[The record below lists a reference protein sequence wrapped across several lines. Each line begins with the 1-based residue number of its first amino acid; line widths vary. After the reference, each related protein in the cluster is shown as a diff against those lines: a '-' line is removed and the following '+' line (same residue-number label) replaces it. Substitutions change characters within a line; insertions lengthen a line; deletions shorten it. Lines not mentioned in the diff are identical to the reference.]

1 MTLKFSCPHCRK
13 AIRVKEELAGKKA
26 KCPACQQVLTIPTV
40 ARSSAPSPAK
50 SMTESDLEAQA
61 LAALAEQTKSPS
73 SPKQA
78 ITKTIDFPCP
88 FCDEKISLSADLAG
102 KRAPCPECRR
112 IIKVPLLEKADPK
125 DWRKVDVH
133 APLTRDHR
141 GEPAPE
147 GAWGSEVSRG
157 RVSRQALLEA
167 GALPVIKEKWTVRQW
182 TNRIGLAVIVVLV
195 LVVGTWAA
203 MHFSFASRKGGAL
216 SQAEKLVAET
226 KDPLTIAE
234 VYRGLGVYQL
244 RAEKPVGESTSAQ
257 AARDWFRKARARL
270 ADESKESAEH
280 DLILI
285 DLALDQLDLASESE
299 EAQKRGNRLKWDD
312 AVKEVHQTLQHI
324 KSPEAKLLG
333 LQQVERKLIELNR
346 ASVAARLPDAI
357 LSPNDPN
364 RAEALAQY
372 GLLIIDQKEQANAQ
386 ATQALQAVTPQKKDA
401 KGKQTS
407 FPSSLVALLVA
418 LDRKD
423 VKDLPPSPP
432 KDNPPL
438 EQRIGFTWA
447 LAYRGQVGEARAIAL
462 SNGPV
467 SHQLQALIALIAA
480 LVEKQG
486 DIGQDL
492 SAAVERIDPAMKE
505 KDSTLSPW
513 TVYGLFRLAMHSG
526 KSELAHQ
533 AAEQI
538 PDAGLR
544 SCANSEIVL
553 AVIDKQSDVDVLNKL
568 AGEKQPCRHGLLE
581 LARRSTRSDGNS
593 AVSKAV
599 DGWESDLRPLGYAG
613 IALGMQDTEK

>member
-1 MTLKFSCPHCRK
+1 
-13 AIRVKEELAGKKA
+13 
-26 KCPACQQVLTIPTV
+26 
-40 ARSSAPSPAK
+40 
-50 SMTESDLEAQA
+50 MTESDLEAQA
-61 LAALAEQTKSPS
+61 LAALAEQSKAPSPPRAAS
-73 SPKQA
+73 
-78 ITKTIDFPCP
+78 TKTVDFPCP

-112 IIKVPLLEKADPK
+112 IIKVPLLEKTDPK
-125 DWRKVDVH
+125 DWRKVDVS

-157 RVSRQALLEA
+157 RVSRQALLQA

-203 MHFSFASRKGGAL
+203 MHFSFASRKGGAF

-226 KDPLTIAE
+226 KDPLTAAE

-244 RAEKPVGESTSAQ
+244 RAEKPVGESTSSQ
-257 AARDWFRKARARL
+257 AARDWFRKARAKL
-270 ADESKESAEH
+270 ADEGKDSAEH
-280 DLILI
+280 DAILI
-285 DLALDQLDLASESE
+285 DIALDQLDLASDSE

-324 KSPEAKLLG
+324 KSPEARLLG
-333 LQQVERKLIELNR
+333 LQQVERKLIDLNHSSI
-346 ASVAARLPDAI
+346 AGRLPDAI
-357 LSPNDPN
+357 LSPNDPS

-372 GLLIIDQKEQANAQ
+372 GLLIIDQKEHANAQ
-386 ATQALQAVTPQKKDA
+386 ATQALQAFTPQKKDA

-407 FPSSLVALLVA
+407 FPPSLVALLVA

-438 EQRIGFTWA
+438 ELRVGFTWA
-447 LAYRGQVGEARAIAL
+447 LAYRGQLGEARSVAL
-462 SNGPV
+462 SNGPA
-467 SHQLQALIALIAA
+467 SHQLQALIALIDA
-480 LVEKQG
+480 LVEKPG
-486 DIGQDL
+486 DIEQDL
-492 SAAVERIDPAMKE
+492 SAAVERVDPALKE
-505 KDSTLSPW
+505 KDSNLSPW
-513 TVYGLFRLAMHSG
+513 TVYGLARLAMRGG
-526 KSELAHQ
+526 KLELARQ

-538 PDAGLR
+538 QDAALR
-544 SCANSEIVL
+544 SRANSEIVL
-553 AVIDKQSDVDVLNKL
+553 AGNEKQSDVDVLNKL

-581 LARRSTRSDGNS
+581 VARRGTRSNGSS

-599 DGWESDLRPLGYAG
+599 DGWEPELRPLGYAG